1 MDPDGKRTSSAGQGA
16 PQSVEFTGQ
25 ALATLSVADRAWLA
39 AAIERIVPLLGF
51 PVTRAAIELVHDD
64 RMCML
69 HARHMGLDSTTDV
82 LTFAQ
87 NAPGEPVDVD
97 IAICVD
103 EAARRGQGAAQN
115 DGSAASANAP
125 HGTRGEIL
133 LYALHGLLHAA
144 GHDDRD
150 DDSYARMHAEEDRI
164 LEAAGFGR
172 LFEGGAK

>member
-1 MDPDGKRTSSAGQGA
+1 MDPDGKRTTSGGQGA
-16 PQSVEFTGQ
+16 PHTVEFTGH
-25 ALATLSVADRAWLA
+25 ALATLSAADRAWLA
-39 AAIERIVPLLGF
+39 AGIERIVPLLGF
-51 PVTRAAIELVHDD
+51 AVTRAAIELVHDD

-103 EAARRGQGAAQN
+103 EAARRGQGAAPH
-115 DGSAASANAP
+115 GSATSPSVP

-150 DDSYARMHAEEDRI
+150 ADSYARMHAEEDRI